1 MNAGAFG
8 NEIGARVLDIRL
20 ITQSGKLTIRER
32 SRLGFSYRALDLEK
46 GAVITHVAFRLNRD
60 AQKTVSARIA
70 DYLKR
75 RKETQPLEYPSAGS
89 IFKNPVNDYAGRL
102 IEQAGLKGERIGGA
116 MISDKHANFI
126 VNRGGATAADVL
138 ALIDRVRDEVK
149 KTAGVQLELE
159 IKVVGDPE

>member
-1 MNAGAFG
+1 
-8 NEIGARVLDIRL
+8 
-20 ITQSGKLTIRER
+20 
-32 SRLGFSYRALDLEK
+32 
-46 GAVITHVAFRLNRD
+46 
-60 AQKTVSARIA
+60 
-70 DYLKR
+70 
-75 RKETQPLEYPSAGS
+75 
-89 IFKNPVNDYAGRL
+89 
-102 IEQAGLKGERIGGA
+102 